1 MIGVPV
7 DINSPS
13 TRQLKTLA
21 ESVEFSLSSDLP
33 VVLHAQQVFTKA
45 QGRQCFA
52 YFRGERI
59 VTNLGSVQEKMIL
72 GLGRPQSPDDLLST
86 LQLMMD
92 RATSVYHL
100 LKLRCTYIIQEVTY
114 MDLHIVKE
122 SRKKIALMSESS
134 TTNRKAAL
142 IATLGTNKCVWGVH
156 SNHPSIAVAIPSIST
171 FLGFQDFLGHA
182 SHNLGMRTPSPTDWT
197 NFYVLSNKLSFRAS
211 LVSILPIS

>member
-134 TTNRKAAL
+134 TTNRKAAAM
-142 IATLGTNKCVWGVH
+142 I
-156 SNHPSIAVAIPSIST
+156 
-171 FLGFQDFLGHA
+171 
-182 SHNLGMRTPSPTDWT
+182 
-197 NFYVLSNKLSFRAS
+197 
-211 LVSILPIS
+211 